1 MNCVVILMS
10 EDFRCK
16 GTYRHSPCRR
26 LLFVSN
32 NLKMTGDLS
41 TVCPRC
47 GCRNTVKDG
56 KLELSENQVEKT
68 EKPVIIGGN

>member
-1 MNCVVILMS
+1 MG

-16 GTYRHSPCRR
+16 GTYRGKLCGR
-26 LLFVSN
+26 LLFVGHDLRMKGN
-32 NLKMTGDLS
+32 LS
-41 TVCPRC
+41 TICPRC

-68 EKPVIIGGN
+68 GKPVIIGGN

>member
-1 MNCVVILMS
+1 MA

-16 GTYRHSPCRR
+16 GIYRGRTCGR
-26 LLFVSN
+26 LLFIGN

-41 TVCPRC
+41 TVCSRC

-68 EKPVIIGGN
+68 GKPVIIGVN